1 MVGDVVIGIV
11 SGAAG
16 FLGAAL
22 WEIGPPES
30 SQPSVREAD
39 RTSPFQFRSQSA
51 QAGSIDLMASGTTRV
66 GA

>member
-39 RTSPFQFRSQSA
+39 RTVLSNSGRSLPKP
-51 QAGSIDLMASGTTRV
+51 GPLI
-66 GA
+66 